1 MTSVLR
7 RWGHAWKKG
16 RTVCGAKKCA
26 RSASGAGGR
35 LSNLGSRVS
44 QRRRRGKGTHADDA
58 RARRGERRVHRR
70 RRRAV
75 GRALAAARGRRRGE
89 RRHDVLLVT
98 RGGLLEVKS
107 EQPRGG
113 GGGRG
118 GGSELV
124 LVLAL
129 QPAEDGVEGVE
140 RCARG
145 GAGGGDVHRKSAW
158 RGKERLVKGKE
169 KEERRASKGYIVAP
183 CMPLLQPRRGSCM
196 HEMKLQ
202 KKLNGA

>member
-1 MTSVLR
+1 M
-7 RWGHAWKKG
+7 
-16 RTVCGAKKCA
+16 CGAKTCA
-26 RSASGAGGR
+26 RSASCAGGR
-35 LSNLGSRVS
+35 LSNLGGRVS

-58 RARRGERRVHRR
+58 RARRGERGVHRR
-70 RRRAV
+70 RGRAV

-98 RGGLLEVKS
+98 RAGLLEAKS

-118 GGSELV
+118 AGSELV

-129 QPAEDGVEGVE
+129 QPAEDDVEGVE

-145 GAGGGDVHRKSAW
+145 GAGGGDVHGKSAG
-158 RGKERLVKGKE
+158 GKERLVKGKE

-196 HEMKLQ
+196 H
-202 KKLNGA
+202 A